1 MIRQVFISVF
11 PRLCKE
17 TKVKAFKDRA
27 HSPISEQAR
36 FRLLLRVI
44 SFEIYSSQP
53 YVATGGQIKCH
64 TMQKAGNQGTLD
76 LTRYGFHFPN
86 SSLKSLMSAHTI

>member
-53 YVATGGQIKCH
+53 YVATGGQNVILCKKQE
-64 TMQKAGNQGTLD
+64 TKVLW
-76 LTRYGFHFPN
+76 
-86 SSLKSLMSAHTI
+86 I